1 MVPFSVV
8 MDMFFK
14 RIRDLREDS
23 DMTQREVA
31 ENLTMHLTVYRRY
44 ESGEREIPV
53 WALVKLAG
61 LYGCSTDYILAL
73 TDARA

>member
-1 MVPFSVV
+1 MVTFPWVINV
-8 MDMFFK
+8 FFK
-14 RIRDLREDS
+14 RIRDLRDG

-31 ENLTMHLTVYRRY
+31 ENLNMHLTVYRRY

-53 WALVKLAG
+53 WALIKLAG
-61 LYGCSTDYILAL
+61 LYGCSTDYILNL